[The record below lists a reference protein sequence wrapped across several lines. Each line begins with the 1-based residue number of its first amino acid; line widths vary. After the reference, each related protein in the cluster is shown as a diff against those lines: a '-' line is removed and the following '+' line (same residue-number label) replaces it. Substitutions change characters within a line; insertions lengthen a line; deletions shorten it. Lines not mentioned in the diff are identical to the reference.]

1 MPIEGKHKR
10 DEEADLQPSAAFA
23 VPLRADAKAFALRS
37 LLGGGQRACKRTR
50 VDRLVKPGGVSICAR
65 Y

>member
-10 DEEADLQPSAAFA
+10 DEEADLQPSAGFA
-23 VPLRADAKAFALRS
+23 VHLRADAKAFALRS
-37 LLGGGQRACKRTR
+37 LLGDGQRTCKRTR